1 MAVDKEVSMNEETQ
15 RRIITMTSTALAGLL
30 ASKLADKLIKVP
42 EERGV
47 KDDVK
52 EAFLKAGFSLAST
65 IIASIVIRQIM
76 GRR

>member
-1 MAVDKEVSMNEETQ
+1 MNEETQ
-15 RRIITMTSTALAGLL
+15 RRIIMMTSTALAGFLS
-30 ASKLADKLIKVP
+30 SKLADRLIQIP

-47 KDDVK
+47 KDDLK
-52 EAFLKAGFSLAST
+52 EAVLKAGFSLAST